1 MSLPYDPPP
10 QKGSWRSS
18 PLLLGAVAA
27 VAVTFFFQLGSS
39 LLILPFREDLGAAA
53 VRLILVAAYLLL
65 MVWPVL
71 ALARHQL
78 PGRRRFFRM
87 TPVSLQLAFA
97 AAIGTI
103 ALSQMLQSYL
113 LFQELFLI
121 PPALS
126 DTYRTWQRE
135 SEGFYMRLLVWNDAG
150 GLFLSLLAGAL
161 LPAAGEELLFR
172 GLVQRNFERVLRPV
186 PAIFLAAVFFA
197 ALHLRPVTLVPL
209 VALGAYLGYIVRK
222 SGSIYPA
229 VLGHFLFNALAII
242 GLYAPAVESAG
253 RGAAIY
259 GPDDLISTLPATAI
273 AAVIFSLAL
282 WRIGRLGEAIEE

>member
-10 QKGSWRSS
+10 QKGGWRSS

-39 LLILPFREDLGAAA
+39 LLILPFREDFGAAA

-78 PGRRRFFRM
+78 PDRRRFFRM
-87 TPVSLQLAFA
+87 TPVSFELAFA

-103 ALSQMLQSYL
+103 ALAQILQSYL

-121 PPALS
+121 PSDLS

-135 SEGFYMRLLVWNDAG
+135 SEGFYTRLLVWNDAG
-150 GLFLSLLAGAL
+150 GLLLSLLAGAL

-186 PAIFLAAVFFA
+186 PAIFLAAIFFA

-209 VALGAYLGYIVRK
+209 VVLGAYLGYIVRK

-242 GLYAPAVESAG
+242 GLYAPVVQSAG
-253 RGAAIY
+253 RGSVIY
-259 GPDDLISTLPATAI
+259 GMDDLISTLPATAI
-273 AAVIFSLAL
+273 AAVIFALAL
-282 WRIGRLGEAIEE
+282 WRVGRLSMQD